1 MIFPRPLAA
10 CLIVLSTLLFAA
22 GAHSQSALIVALGDS
37 NTAGFGAGQEN
48 AFPAQLR
55 AMLRRDMLEN

>member
-1 MIFPRPLAA
+1 MIFLRPLAA

-22 GAHSQSALIVALGDS
+22 GAHSQSALIVAL

-48 AFPAQLR
+48 AFL
-55 AMLRRDMLEN
+55 LG

>member
-1 MIFPRPLAA
+1 MIFLRPLAA

-48 AFPAQLR
+48 AFL
-55 AMLRRDMLEN
+55 LG